1 MSITYRQGTEDD
13 TFAVYQVFTKALID
27 FGERTNVMAITG
39 AGDPV
44 VMNSLW
50 ERRKPL
56 FDFLAQDFAHFWVAE
71 KDREIV
77 AYARSIQ
84 HGDVLELTEFFAL
97 PNQQSAGLGRELLS
111 RAFPDSETRYRTIV
125 ATLDERA
132 LFRYFSAGMSA
143 HFPIKYM
150 YRQAEKVEMKTDLT
164 IEPMDHGVHIEA
176 MNRID
181 QQLLCHQREPIH
193 RWVITTRRGFVYKRE
208 GEIVG
213 YGYVGG
219 SSGPFALLDENDF
232 PAVLAHA
239 ESTMAEQGKE
249 FGVETPLINQK
260 AIQYFTERKYRIDSF
275 TTLFMSNEPFG
286 QFKNYLCFS
295 PIFFL

>member
-1 MSITYRQGTEDD
+1 MTTIYRQGTAEDS
-13 TFAVYQVFTKALID
+13 FAVYQVFTQALID

-39 AGDPV
+39 GNYPAL
-44 VMNSLW
+44 MKALW
-50 ERRKPL
+50 QSRKPL

-71 KDREIV
+71 KDGEIV

-84 HGDVLELTEFFAL
+84 HGDMLELTEFFAL
-97 PNQQSAGLGRELLS
+97 PNQQSTGLGRELLS
-111 RAFPDSETRYRTIV
+111 RAFPNASARYRTIV

-132 LFRYFSAGMSA
+132 LFRYLSTGVYAR
-143 HFPIKYM
+143 FPIKYI
-150 YRQAEKVEMKTDLT
+150 YRQAEKVNLKTDLK
-164 IEPMDHGVHIEA
+164 IEPMDQAAHLND

-181 QQLLCHQREPIH
+181 EQVLCHQREPVH
-193 RWVITTRRGFVYKRE
+193 RWISTTRSGFVYKRA
-208 GEIVG
+208 GAIVG

-239 ESTMAEQGKE
+239 ESTMAEQGEE
-249 FGVETPLINQK
+249 FGVETPLINRK

-286 QFKNYLCFS
+286 QFENYLCFS

>member
-1 MSITYRQGTEDD
+1 MSITYRQGNADD

-39 AGDPV
+39 ASDPV

-56 FDFLAQDFAHFWVAE
+56 FNFLAQDFAHFWVAE
-71 KDREIV
+71 KDGEIV

-111 RAFPDSETRYRTIV
+111 RGFPNSGTRYRTIV

-132 LFRYFSAGMSA
+132 LFRYLSEGVYAR
-143 HFPIKYM
+143 FPIKYM
-150 YRQAEKVEMKTDLT
+150 YRQAEKVEIKTDLK

-176 MNRID
+176 LNHID
-181 QQLLCHQREPIH
+181 QQLLCHQRESVH
-193 RWVITTRRGFVYKRE
+193 RWVITTRRGFVYKRD
-208 GEIVG
+208 GRVVG
-213 YGYVGG
+213 YGYVGE

-249 FGVETPLINQK
+249 FGVETPLINRK

-275 TTLFMSNEPFG
+275 TTLFMSNEAFG
-286 QFKNYLCFS
+286 QFENYLCFS